1 MWEAVAIVL
10 SCVGFAW
17 ALAVLL
23 VEIPLQLTLPRHRR

>member
-1 MWEAVAIVL
+1 MWEALAITV

-23 VEIPLQLTLPRHRR
+23 VEIPQQLTLPRGRR